1 MAVLVERDQVAKVQ
15 DLSNAFVNA
24 DRKKLPFTSAVRKG
38 SKPMNVQLEYAV
50 EKYSSPT
57 TVGVA
62 DEADPGSYEDP
73 SAGDANLYARLQT
86 WERAAKLGGL
96 ALSTTNQAGIT
107 PRNVMAVKIAKKL
120 IELKRDVETTFL
132 GDNESAAQ
140 TTSVNANATR
150 GLLKWVQSTQQAH
163 YPVDVN
169 YLTPA
174 TSIDAVTVTADYKD
188 STITSVLK
196 SMYDQHGDQ
205 EADIDIWCGS
215 TWKSALGHSMTFYSR
230 NEVNMTVTRSFVQN
244 VGDNV
249 ILGKVDVLETDFGT
263 AKVRVSNFI
272 NTGGD
277 PTTAASK
284 LLAVA
289 VPNDMIE
296 ARFSEQPN
304 KQDLAK
310 TGRGEKFLVT
320 ATGALVVLN
329 PLPFGKWT
337 PAS

>member
-1 MAVLVERDQVAKVQ
+1 M
-15 DLSNAFVNA
+15 
-24 DRKKLPFTSAVRKG
+24 
-38 SKPMNVQLEYAV
+38 
-50 EKYSSPT
+50 
-57 TVGVA
+57 
-62 DEADPGSYEDP
+62 
-73 SAGDANLYARLQT
+73 
-86 WERAAKLGGL
+86 
-96 ALSTTNQAGIT
+96 
-107 PRNVMAVKIAKKL
+107 
-120 IELKRDVETTFL
+120 KRDVETTFL
-132 GDNESAAQ
+132 GDNDSAAQ
-140 TTSVNANATR
+140 TSGVNANATR
-150 GLLKWVQSTQQAH
+150 GLLKWVSSTQQGH
-163 YPVDVN
+163 YPVDLN

-174 TSIDAVTVTADYKD
+174 TSIDATTVTADYKD

-196 SMYDQHGDQ
+196 SMYDQHGDS

-215 TWKSALGHSMTFYSR
+215 TWKNALGHSMTFYNR
-230 NEVNMTVTRSFVQN
+230 TETNMVNVRSWNQQA
-244 VGDNV
+244 GDNV
-249 ILGKVDVLETDFGT
+249 ILGKVDVLETDFGM

-272 NTGGD
+272 NTLGD
-277 PTTAASK
+277 PTSAASK

-289 VPNDMIE
+289 VPNEMIE

>member
-1 MAVLVERDQVAKVQ
+1 V
-15 DLSNAFVNA
+15 DL
-24 DRKKLPFTSAVRKG
+24 
-38 SKPMNVQLEYAV
+38 
-50 EKYSSPT
+50 
-57 TVGVA
+57 
-62 DEADPGSYEDP
+62 
-73 SAGDANLYARLQT
+73 
-86 WERAAKLGGL
+86 
-96 ALSTTNQAGIT
+96 
-107 PRNVMAVKIAKKL
+107 
-120 IELKRDVETTFL
+120 
-132 GDNESAAQ
+132 
-140 TTSVNANATR
+140 
-150 GLLKWVQSTQQAH
+150 
-163 YPVDVN
+163 N

-174 TSIDAVTVTADYKD
+174 TSIDATTVTADYKD

-196 SMYDQHGDQ
+196 SMYDQHGDS

-215 TWKSALGHSMTFYSR
+215 TWKNALGHSMTFYNR
-230 NEVNMTVTRSFVQN
+230 TETNMVNVRSWNQQA
-244 VGDNV
+244 GDNV
-249 ILGKVDVLETDFGT
+249 ILGKVDVLETDFGM

-272 NTGGD
+272 NTLGD
-277 PTTAASK
+277 PTSAASK

-289 VPNDMIE
+289 VPNEMIE